1 MNETTTTTQKLTLYE
16 RLGKRTGITSLV
28 DDIVEAHM
36 NNPVVAP
43 RFQPY
48 RDQAENLKLVKEHT
62 VEFFCAGSG
71 GLEQYTGREML
82 AAHKGM
88 NISEEEFIAVLD
100 DILLVLEQH
109 GIDEESRKDVLAIAY
124 SLKNNIIRV

>member
-1 MNETTTTTQKLTLYE
+1 MNETATNTQKLTLYE
-16 RLGKRTGITSLV
+16 RLGKRTGIASIV

-71 GLEQYTGREML
+71 GLEQYTGRDML

>member
-1 MNETTTTTQKLTLYE
+1 MNETTTFTQKLTLYE

-71 GLEQYTGREML
+71 GLEQYTGRDML

>member
-1 MNETTTTTQKLTLYE
+1 MDDVTTIPQPLSLYE

-62 VEFFCAGSG
+62 VEFLCAGSG
-71 GLEQYTGREML
+71 GLEQYTGRDML

-88 NISEEEFIAVLD
+88 NISEAEFMAVLD
-100 DILLVLEQH
+100 DILQVLEKH
-109 GIDEESRKDVLAIAY
+109 GVDEASRKDVLAIAY
-124 SLKNNIIRV
+124 SLKNNIIHV